1 MIKYHDPD
9 KAEIFKLS
17 RMLTSG
23 CIAGAAIFLCSYLAL
38 MIGIKFF
45 PWFFVDYFNPVFLSG
60 GERDF
65 LFYMHPLVLG
75 MALSVFWQK
84 FRHIFSGHFLLVG
97 LAFGFIYALIALVPI
112 LWITF
117 SAIDVSFSMVIS
129 WLVYGFFQASVGGVA
144 MALADR
150 RRFEPEA
157 MADSD
162 A

>member
-1 MIKYHDPD
+1 MIKYHDPS
-9 KAEIFKLS
+9 KAEIFKIS

-23 CIAGAAIFLCSYLAL
+23 LIAGASIFLCSYLAL

-60 GERDF
+60 GERDV
-65 LFYMHPLVLG
+65 LFYLHPLVLG

-84 FRHIFSGHFLLVG
+84 FRHIFSGHFLAVG
-97 LAFGFIYALIALVPI
+97 VAFGFIYALIALVPI

-117 SAIDVSFSMVIS
+117 SAIDVSFAMVFS
-129 WLVYGFFQASVGGVA
+129 WLIYGFFQASVGGIA

-150 RRFEPEA
+150 RKV
-157 MADSD
+157 D
-162 A
+162 AIAKASS